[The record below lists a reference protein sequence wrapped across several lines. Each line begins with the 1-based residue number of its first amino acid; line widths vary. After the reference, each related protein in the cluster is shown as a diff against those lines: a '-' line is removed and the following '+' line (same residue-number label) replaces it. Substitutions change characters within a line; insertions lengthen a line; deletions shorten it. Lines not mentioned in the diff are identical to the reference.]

1 MKLYRVTTIV
11 KEFHDC
17 KDVPF
22 HWFRHDRGKRC
33 AYDELIENYDP
44 SDHDAR
50 DAEGAIDEL
59 FTDIEANMLKE
70 YLDQEHGGAGT
81 TTIAE
86 VHLPIARNSMGV
98 GAIPV
103 GGGDDF
109 YMLSKE
115 PAYTLPFEAWAY
127 FDLVDCALADGS
139 GVYHMRCWLVS
150 PDGNWRLQTNEE
162 AAAEAAAPLQTDR
175 GGAAGSGVAGHSPP
189 AWLR

>member
-59 FTDIEANMLKE
+59 FTDIEANVLKE
-70 YLDQEHGGAGT
+70 YLDQEHAGAGV
-81 TTIAE
+81 TTIEE
-86 VHLPIARNSMGV
+86 VHLPIRSNCMGV

-103 GGGDDF
+103 GGCNDF

-115 PAYTLPFEAWAY
+115 PTYTLPFEAWAY
-127 FDLVDCALADGS
+127 FDLRGCAPADGS
-139 GVYHMRCWLVS
+139 SIYDSPCW
-150 PDGNWRLQTNEE
+150 GRQNEE
-162 AAAEAAAPLQTDR
+162 APSRKLQLHSKLIPGEPQEGDVT
-175 GGAAGSGVAGHSPP
+175 GHSPP